1 MIYWLVKF
9 INTYRQYVIFTILI
23 LFSLFLLSLNNTKE
37 ITTIRKASFLL
48 YGLIDYLKKP
58 FDDFLFYKSENEAL
72 RKENADLTRQLFELK
87 KFENERSELYDLLNF
102 KEKNFGEF
110 IAARIILKTSDVIG
124 NKIIIDKGSRQGV
137 KLNSIVI
144 NPNGLIGYVSD
155 LSREFSVVHTI
166 KNNNMRI
173 SVVNER
179 TDAIGIL
186 SWDGEKFKVYN
197 VNKSSDVKEGDVFL
211 TSQFSTQFP
220 SGIPVVKV
228 TYASRESE
236 TLFYDITGRS
246 ITNLDKIS
254 YCMILKPEHFNNK
267 LNFISAK

>member
-48 YGLIDYLKKP
+48 YGFIDYFKKP
-58 FDDFLFYKSENEAL
+58 FDDFIFYKSENEAL
-72 RKENADLTRQLFELK
+72 RKENADLTRQLLELK
-87 KFENERSELYDLLNF
+87 KFENERSELFDLLNF
-102 KEKNFGEF
+102 KEKNFGDF
-110 IAARIILKTSDVIG
+110 VIAKIILKTSDVIG

-155 LSREFSVVHTI
+155 LSREFAVVHTI

-173 SVVNER
+173 SVMNER

-236 TLFYDITGRS
+236 TLFYDITGQS
-246 ITNLDKIS
+246 ITNLDKNS